1 MKIKVA
7 VPYTGKEEY
16 KSVKNVI
23 FSGNFVSSKLVKKFE
38 DKFSKYIGLKSATA
52 FNSGTA
58 SLHAAMNS
66 LNLKENDEVII
77 PSISF
82 MSTATAVLHQGCVPV
97 FCDVNLDN
105 YCLNIDDFKKKI
117 TKKTKAVIP
126 VHFAGNS
133 CEIDKI
139 VAWTHQGALEN

>member
-1 MKIKVA
+1 
-7 VPYTGKEEY
+7 
-16 KSVKNVI
+16 
-23 FSGNFVSSKLVKKFE
+23 
-38 DKFSKYIGLKSATA
+38 
-52 FNSGTA
+52 
-58 SLHAAMNS
+58 MNS

-117 TKKTKAVIP
+117 TKK
-126 VHFAGNS
+126 
-133 CEIDKI
+133 KI
-139 VAWTHQGALEN
+139 IRLLFPSTSQGIHVKLIKL